1 MYEDIRKCLGQSWEN
16 YRTELRTALQSGNPL
31 LCRINEYMLA
41 HPGKQLRPLL
51 SLLTAKALRGDC
63 GNCVCRVAGAA
74 ELLHT
79 ATLMHDDVADNSSL
93 RRGLPTV
100 MAMYG
105 STQSVLVGD
114 FWLSRA
120 IGLIVDHPDR
130 RVLKC
135 YSKCLEDLAEGEMLQ
150 LEKSETLDTT
160 EEDYRRIIYCKTASL
175 FETAVLSAAYSVNAT
190 EEEVSSCR
198 QFAYHVGMAFQIMD
212 DIFDYCPEI
221 MTGKPSGQDI
231 LEKKLT
237 LPVLGFLK
245 NAENSVRRNFL
256 AAVRKQAGNLP
267 EMATEMT
274 RQYGGVEYARIC
286 LQKEV
291 DLATEALSALPD
303 SEARRNLVSIANQ
316 LSSRK
321 Y

>member
-1 MYEDIRKCLGQSWEN
+1 M
-16 YRTELRTALQSGNPL
+16 ALQSDNPL
-31 LCRINEYMLA
+31 LCRINEYMLG
-41 HPGKQLRPLL
+41 HSGKQLRPLL
-51 SLLTAKALRGDC
+51 SLLTAAALRGSC
-63 GNCVCRVAGAA
+63 NETVCRVAATA

-79 ATLMHDDVADNSSL
+79 ATLMHDDVADNSPL

-100 MAMYG
+100 MAMFG

-130 RVLKC
+130 RVIKC

-150 LEKSETLDTT
+150 LEKSVHLDTT

-175 FETAVLSAAYSVNAT
+175 FEAAVLSAAYSVGAT
-190 EEEVSSCR
+190 ENEITACR
-198 QFAYHVGMAFQIMD
+198 KFACHVGMAFQIMD

-221 MTGKPSGQDI
+221 KAGKPSGHDI

-245 NAENSVRRNFL
+245 NAERSVKNKFL
-256 AAVRKQAGNLP
+256 ADVREQVDGLS
-267 EMATEMT
+267 ERTIELV
-274 RQYGGVEYARIC
+274 RQYGGIEYARNC
-286 LQKEV
+286 LQNDV
-291 DLATEALSALPD
+291 DAAVSALSAFPD
-303 SEARRNLVSIANQ
+303 SEFKSNLAAIAVR